1 MLSSIKTRIITFYM
15 VVLFIVLSLLG
26 AFLYLSLDE
35 IVYNSI
41 DSGLLSRAKA
51 LATLV
56 NENDNETEFNFS
68 DEVMWEYN
76 SPKASVFFQ
85 IRRFDGTI
93 TEKSES
99 LRGSDLP
106 FQTGEKQM
114 NFETILL
121 NGVPARM
128 VNFYIPYN
136 GGTKGKETGKGI
148 KSNRRGLIIQCA
160 EDIDEQ
166 TELLQNYLIVLSLSI
181 LFVMIISASG
191 GFLIAKKAL
200 TPIKEI
206 SETIDR
212 ISESNLSERVTMEEI
227 PDELKPLASSF
238 NRTFDSLERS
248 FNRQRQFA
256 ADASHELRTPL
267 SVILSQSEVMLRKE
281 RTAEEY
287 KNALKA
293 VGEAADMM
301 SQIVRKL
308 LTITRLGA
316 DKVELK
322 IENIDPGEIISE
334 SVKLLTPLAEQKAVG
349 INVSVPDRLV
359 VRGDRAAL
367 LELFVN
373 IIDNAIK
380 YNLPQ
385 GRIDISVKK
394 EKGFII
400 TEIKDA
406 GIGIPESDLGRVLD
420 RFYRVDKSRSRDLL
434 GVGLGLS
441 ICDEIVKL
449 HGGRIDMKSRP
460 GTGTLVSVHL
470 KGAEDAAQA

>member
-1 MLSSIKTRIITFYM
+1 MLSSIKTRIIAFYM
-15 VVLFIVLSLLG
+15 GVLFMTLSTLG
-26 AFLYLSLDE
+26 VFLYFGLSE
-35 IVYNSI
+35 IVYDSI
-41 DSGLLSRAKA
+41 DSSLLSRAKA
-51 LATLV
+51 LTTLV
-56 NENDNETEFNFS
+56 NEDNNGTEFNFS
-68 DEVMWEYN
+68 DEIMREYN
-76 SPKASVFFQ
+76 SPRDKSFFQ
-85 IRRFDGTI
+85 IRYFNGTTI
-93 TEKSES
+93 EKSES
-99 LRGSDLP
+99 LRDSELP
-106 FQTGEKQM
+106 FRAGKSRTS
-114 NFETILL
+114 FENILL
-121 NGVPARM
+121 RGIPARM
-128 VNFYIPYN
+128 ISFYVPYN
-136 GGTKGKETGKGI
+136 WGKGVRGTGKGM
-148 KSNRRGLIIQCA
+148 KSKRRGFIIQCA
-160 EDIDEQ
+160 EGIEEQ

-212 ISESNLSERVTMEEI
+212 ISESNLSERVNVENI
-227 PDELKPLASSF
+227 PAELRVLASSF

-248 FNRQRQFA
+248 FNRQKQFT

-287 KNALKA
+287 KNALKS
-293 VGEAADMM
+293 VREAAGMM

-316 DKVELK
+316 DKVGLK
-322 IENIDPGEIISE
+322 IEDIDPGEIISE
-334 SVKLLTPLAEQKAVG
+334 SVKLLTPLAEQKGIG
-349 INVSVPDRLV
+349 INIYVPDRFV

-380 YNLPQ
+380 YNVPQ

-394 EKGFII
+394 ATGFII
-400 TEIKDA
+400 SEIKDT
-406 GIGIPESDLGRVLD
+406 GIGIPESDLDRVLD
-420 RFYRVDKSRSRDLL
+420 RFYRVDNSRSRDLR

-441 ICDEIVKL
+441 ICEEIIKL
-449 HGGRIDMKSRP
+449 HEGRIEIKSRVGE
-460 GTGTLVSVHL
+460 GTTVSVYL
-470 KGAEDAAQA
+470 RGNQ

>member
-1 MLSSIKTRIITFYM
+1 MLSSIKTRIIAFYM
-15 VVLFIVLSLLG
+15 GVLFMTLSTLG
-26 AFLYLSLDE
+26 VFLYFGLSE
-35 IVYNSI
+35 IVYDSI
-41 DSGLLSRAKA
+41 DSSLLSRAKT
-51 LATLV
+51 LTTLV
-56 NENDNETEFNFS
+56 NEDNNGTEFNFP
-68 DEVMWEYN
+68 DEVMREYN
-76 SPKASVFFQ
+76 SPRDKNFFQ
-85 IRRFDGTI
+85 IRHFNGTTI
-93 TEKSES
+93 EKSAS
-99 LRGSDLP
+99 LRDSELP
-106 FQTGEKQM
+106 FRAGKSRT
-114 NFETILL
+114 NFENILL
-121 NGVPARM
+121 RGIPARM
-128 VNFYIPYN
+128 INFYVPYN
-136 GGTKGKETGKGI
+136 GGKGGRGTGKGM
-148 KSNRRGLIIQCA
+148 KSERRGFIIQCA
-160 EDIDEQ
+160 EGVEEQ

-212 ISESNLSERVTMEEI
+212 ISEANLSERVNVENI
-227 PDELKPLASSF
+227 PAELRVLASSF

-248 FNRQRQFA
+248 FNRQRQFT

-281 RTAEEY
+281 RTAKEY

-293 VGEAADMM
+293 VGEAAGMM

-316 DKVELK
+316 DKVGLK
-322 IENIDPGEIISE
+322 IEDINPGEIISE
-334 SVKLLTPLAEQKAVG
+334 SVKLLRPLAEQKGVG
-349 INVSVPDRLV
+349 INVSVPDRFV

-380 YNLPQ
+380 YNVPQ

-394 EKGFII
+394 ATGFII
-400 TEIKDA
+400 SEIKDT

-420 RFYRVDKSRSRDLL
+420 RFYQVDKSRSRNLR

-441 ICDEIVKL
+441 ICEEIIKL
-449 HGGRIDMKSRP
+449 HGGRIEIKSKAGE
-460 GTGTLVSVHL
+460 GTTVSVYL
-470 KGAEDAAQA
+470 KATAYVT

>member
-1 MLSSIKTRIITFYM
+1 MG
-15 VVLFIVLSLLG
+15 VLFMTLSTLG
-26 AFLYLSLDE
+26 VFLYFGLSE
-35 IVYNSI
+35 IVYDSI
-41 DSGLLSRAKA
+41 DSSLLSRAKV

-56 NENDNETEFNFS
+56 NDSDDETGFNFS
-68 DEVMWEYN
+68 DEIMWEYN
-76 SPKASVFFQ
+76 SPKAGVFFQ
-85 IRRFDGTI
+85 IRRFDGNTL
-93 TEKSES
+93 EKSAS
-99 LRGSDLP
+99 LGNSELL
-106 FQTGEKQM
+106 FQAGEKKV
-114 NFETILL
+114 NFRTVQLKG
-121 NGVPARM
+121 NPARM
-128 VNFYIPYN
+128 INFYVPYN
-136 GGTKGKETGKGI
+136 GGKGGREIGKGMRS
-148 KSNRRGLIIQCA
+148 KRSGFIIQCA
-160 EDIDEQ
+160 ESIEEQ

-181 LFVMIISASG
+181 LFIMVISASG

-212 ISESNLSERVTMEEI
+212 MSESNLSERVNVENI
-227 PDELKPLASSF
+227 PAELRVLASSF

-248 FNRQRQFA
+248 FNRQRQFT

-293 VGEAADMM
+293 IGEVAGMM

-308 LTITRLGA
+308 LAITRLGA

-322 IENIDPGEIISE
+322 IEDIDPGEIVSE
-334 SVKLLTPLAEQKAVG
+334 SVKLLTPLAEQKGVG
-349 INVSVPDRLV
+349 INVSVPDRFV
-359 VRGDRAAL
+359 VRGDRTAL

-380 YNLPQ
+380 YNVPH

-394 EKGFII
+394 ETGFII
-400 TEIKDA
+400 SEIKDT
-406 GIGIPESDLGRVLD
+406 GIGIPESDLGRVSD
-420 RFYRVDKSRSRDLL
+420 RFYRVDKSRSRDIW

-441 ICDEIVKL
+441 ICEEIIKL
-449 HGGRIDMKSRP
+449 HEGSIEIKSKVGA
-460 GTGTLVSVHL
+460 GTTVSVYV
-470 KGAEDAAQA
+470 KSNAYVT

>member
-1 MLSSIKTRIITFYM
+1 MLSSIKTRIIAFYM
-15 VVLFIVLSLLG
+15 GVLFMTLSTLG
-26 AFLYLSLDE
+26 VFLYFGLSE
-35 IVYNSI
+35 IVYDSI
-41 DSGLLSRAKA
+41 DSSLLSRAKV
-51 LATLV
+51 LATLI
-56 NENDNETEFNFS
+56 NDSDYKTDFNFS
-68 DEVMWEYN
+68 DEMMWEYN
-76 SPKASVFFQ
+76 SPKAGLFFQ
-85 IRRFDGTI
+85 IRRFDGTT

-99 LRGSDLP
+99 LGDSDLP

-136 GGTKGKETGKGI
+136 GEKGVRGTGNRM
-148 KSNRRGLIIQCA
+148 KSKRSGLIIQCA
-160 EDIDEQ
+160 KSIEEQ

-181 LFVMIISASG
+181 LFIMVISASG

-200 TPIKEI
+200 TPIKEM

-212 ISESNLSERVTMEEI
+212 ISESNLSERVNVENIPEE
-227 PDELKPLASSF
+227 LRVLASSF

-248 FNRQRQFA
+248 FNRQRQFT

-287 KNALKA
+287 KNALTA
-293 VGEAADMM
+293 IGEVAGMM

-322 IENIDPGEIISE
+322 IEDIDPGEIISE
-334 SVKLLTPLAEQKAVG
+334 SVKLLTPLAEQKGAG
-349 INVSVPDRLV
+349 INVSVPDRFV

-380 YNLPQ
+380 YNVPQ
-385 GRIDISVKK
+385 GKIDISVKK
-394 EKGFII
+394 ETGFII
-400 TEIKDA
+400 SEIKDT
-406 GIGIPESDLGRVLD
+406 GIGIPKSDLGRVSD
-420 RFYRVDKSRSRDLL
+420 RFYRVDKSRSRDLR

-441 ICDEIVKL
+441 ICEEIIKL
-449 HGGRIDMKSRP
+449 HGGRIEIKSKAGE
-460 GTGTLVSVHL
+460 GTTVSVYL
-470 KGAEDAAQA
+470 KATAYVT

>member
-1 MLSSIKTRIITFYM
+1 MG
-15 VVLFIVLSLLG
+15 VLFMTLSTLG
-26 AFLYLSLDE
+26 VFLYFGLSE
-35 IVYNSI
+35 IVYDSI
-41 DSGLLSRAKA
+41 DSSLLSRAKV
-51 LATLV
+51 LATLI
-56 NENDNETEFNFS
+56 NDSDYKTDFNFS
-68 DEVMWEYN
+68 DEMMWEYN
-76 SPKASVFFQ
+76 SPKAGLFFQ
-85 IRRFDGTI
+85 IRRFDGTT

-99 LRGSDLP
+99 LGDSDLP

-136 GGTKGKETGKGI
+136 GGKGVRGTGKGM
-148 KSNRRGLIIQCA
+148 KSKRSGLIIQCA
-160 EDIDEQ
+160 KSIEEQ

-181 LFVMIISASG
+181 LFIMVISASG

-200 TPIKEI
+200 TPIKEM

-212 ISESNLSERVTMEEI
+212 ISESNLSERVNVENIPEE
-227 PDELKPLASSF
+227 LRVLASSF

-248 FNRQRQFA
+248 FNRQRQFT

-287 KNALKA
+287 KNALTA
-293 VGEAADMM
+293 IGEVAGMM

-322 IENIDPGEIISE
+322 IEDIDPGEIISE
-334 SVKLLTPLAEQKAVG
+334 SVKLLTPLAEQKGAG
-349 INVSVPDRLV
+349 INVSVPDRFV

-380 YNLPQ
+380 YNVPQ
-385 GRIDISVKK
+385 GKIDISVKK
-394 EKGFII
+394 ETGFII
-400 TEIKDA
+400 SEIKDT
-406 GIGIPESDLGRVLD
+406 GIGIPKSDLGRVSD
-420 RFYRVDKSRSRDLL
+420 RFYRVDKSRSRDLR

-441 ICDEIVKL
+441 ICEEIIKL
-449 HGGRIDMKSRP
+449 HGGRIEIKSKAGE
-460 GTGTLVSVHL
+460 GTTVSVYL
-470 KGAEDAAQA
+470 KATAYVT